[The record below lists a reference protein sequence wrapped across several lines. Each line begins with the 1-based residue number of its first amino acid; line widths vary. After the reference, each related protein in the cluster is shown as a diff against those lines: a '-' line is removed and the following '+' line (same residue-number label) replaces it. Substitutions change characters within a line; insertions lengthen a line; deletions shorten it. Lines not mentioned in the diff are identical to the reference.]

1 MHSARTSQTVLD
13 HYPYLEYFEFGTSQ
27 SLTIG
32 LEQVMTTDEEL
43 ANRQRGNFPHS
54 EPEILPFT
62 TVPQKYSFKVMGVA

>member
-43 ANRQRGNFPHS
+43 ANRQR
-54 EPEILPFT
+54 
-62 TVPQKYSFKVMGVA
+62 